1 MLNLA
6 MSKDIWPGADRQ
18 VPEAQRPSTPTS
30 NTLTRTGFGD
40 TTSMQEHSEQQLE
53 AYAASFSSLTRQRL
67 IHKLKDYR
75 NPTWLG
81 RDVDLSSSR
90 SRSSLKSNTL
100 SYKGELFSSRRLVE
114 NIQPANLLPA
124 INLDRSDI
132 SIDLDQE
139 IDETFIDDAPSAETF
154 TTDSYTDDQLRSDKF
169 PLAFH
174 EDLDRIKST
183 DIYHFNASHS
193 SSWYKP
199 LPSSPPQRETASP
212 SIDIPNPVRT
222 PVRPRAPSLHSFSSS
237 FVLKP
242 PTSPLAQQSNGD
254 ELDFSPVDL
263 DTSPVKPNRRHTLP
277 PHGFQALR
285 SDVHPMTMAQAARQP
300 PSLQRERTFPFKTH
314 TARRSYTGLPFP
326 SSPSPSTPNFL
337 RSRRSSFAS
346 DASPV
351 QASMVGSYEESILR
365 GRMSAAPS
373 KPLDFVA
380 RIGALGRGDCK
391 PKYPAHVSIGFPAVY
406 YSWNASNGGPMTDE
420 PSPYVGHIDLE
431 HRLNTPATKDKA
443 RKRRDTNLEEE
454 DLKESSVK
462 SREARRKE
470 KRRRRSRSPQGSLQS
485 FGGCYRIPQQG
496 QLQILIS
503 NPHKTAVKLFL
514 VPYDLQGM
522 QPGTKTFIRQRSC
535 SAGPIIEKPLTSRSL
550 SDSVVETRSN
560 TRSSKPVLRY
570 LIQLNI
576 CCSAKDRYYLYK
588 SIHVVFANR
597 VPDDKEKLQVETLW
611 PEPRYSPWRA
621 SSSTESTGSTPSSN
635 TADFLSLSTV
645 AATKHP
651 PISTHFNTTNPLLHP
666 IDDDLPSY
674 PQKTTLNNKHLE
686 LFQISR
692 SASPKDAEDHQ
703 QTKLAFRG
711 ISPDVYTKLNRG
723 ESGYGGRP
731 ATPQEP
737 GEGLLARRLR
747 GLESSDADDQNSMVD

>member
-1 MLNLA
+1 MNPA
-6 MSKDIWPGADRQ
+6 MSKDIWLGADRH
-18 VPEAQRPSTPTS
+18 VPEAQQPSTPTS
-30 NTLTRTGFGD
+30 TTLTGTSLVD
-40 TTSMQEHSEQQLE
+40 TTSRQQRSEQQLE
-53 AYAASFSSLTRQRL
+53 AYTASFSSSNRQRL
-67 IHKLKDYR
+67 IHRLKDYQ

-81 RDVDLSSSR
+81 RDIDNSSSH
-90 SRSSLKSNTL
+90 SRSSQKPNTL
-100 SYKGELFSSRRLVE
+100 PSQDEPFTSRRLAG
-114 NIQPANLLPA
+114 NIQPPDLLPA
-124 INLDRSDI
+124 INLDISDI

-139 IDETFIDDAPSAETF
+139 VDETFIDDTLSAESFATNN
-154 TTDSYTDDQLRSDKF
+154 YVNPQLRFDKF

-174 EDLDRIKST
+174 EDLNRIKST
-183 DIYHFNASHS
+183 DTYQFNASHS

-199 LPSSPPQRETASP
+199 SLPSPPQRGTASP
-212 SIDIPNPVRT
+212 SIDIPNPART
-222 PVRPRAPSLHSFSSS
+222 PARPRAPSLHSFSSS

-254 ELDFSPVDL
+254 ELDLSPVDF
-263 DTSPVKPNRRHTLP
+263 DNSPIKPNRRHTLP

-285 SDVHPMTMAQAARQP
+285 SDVHPMTLAQAARQP
-300 PSLQRERTFPFKTH
+300 PSLQRERTFPSKTH
-314 TARRSYTGLPFP
+314 TVRRSYTGLPFP

-406 YSWNASNGGPMTDE
+406 YSWNINNGGPMTNE

-431 HRLNTPATKDKA
+431 QRLNTPATKEK

-454 DLKESSVK
+454 ELKESSVK

-470 KRRRRSRSPQGSLQS
+470 KRRRRSRSPQGSLKS

-514 VPYDLQGM
+514 VPYDLEGM

-550 SDSVVETRSN
+550 SDSIIETKS
-560 TRSSKPVLRY
+560 TTQSSRPVLRY

-576 CCSAKDRYYLYK
+576 CCPAKDRYYLYK

-621 SSSTESTGSTPSSN
+621 SMTESTGSTPSN
-635 TADFLSLSTV
+635 TTDFLSLSTAA
-645 AATKHP
+645 AATTIKHP
-651 PISTHFNTTNPLLHP
+651 NTRFDTNSLDAMDHL
-666 IDDDLPSY
+666 SKY
-674 PQKTTLNNKHLE
+674 PQKTLSNKHLE
-686 LFQISR
+686 LFNMSR
-692 SASPKDAEDHQ
+692 SASSSNNNPALED

-731 ATPQEP
+731 ATPEP

-747 GLESSDADDQNSMVD
+747 GLVDGEDADGQDGMLVEDL